1 MSNNIHDTKI
11 NRIKVESEN
20 MIKDIQDE
28 QNVNYLGYHGSLD
41 LENKY
46 EYLFK
51 TSKTLFNFI
60 IKEHQNSS
68 FNKEKFTEK
77 LNQMLFLIKKI
88 QDDEISKYDASAN
101 IGASLAKEYIPAKFL
116 EKKD

>member
-11 NRIKVESEN
+11 NRIKLESEN
-20 MIKDIQDE
+20 MIKDIQDKE
-28 QNVNYLGYHGSLD
+28 NINYLAYHGSLD
-41 LENKY
+41 LEKKY

-51 TSKTLFNFI
+51 TSKSLFNFI

-101 IGASLAKEYIPAKFL
+101 IGAALAKEYIPAEFL
-116 EKKD
+116 EEKK

>member
-11 NRIKVESEN
+11 NRIKFESEN
-20 MIKDIQDE
+20 LIKDIQNND
-28 QNVNYLGYHGSLD
+28 NNID
-41 LENKY
+41 LSELEKKY
-46 EYLFK
+46 KYLFQ

-60 IKEHQNSS
+60 IKEHQKSS
-68 FNKEKFTEK
+68 FNKENFNEK

-101 IGASLAKEYIPAKFL
+101 IGEVLAKEYIPAEFL
-116 EKKD
+116 EKK

>member
-11 NRIKVESEN
+11 NRIKLESEN
-20 MIKDIQDE
+20 MIKDIQKDIDI
-28 QNVNYLGYHGSLD
+28 D
-41 LENKY
+41 LLELEKKY

-51 TSKTLFNFI
+51 TSKSLFNFI
-60 IKEHQNSS
+60 INEHQKSS

-101 IGASLAKEYIPAKFL
+101 IGAALAKEYIPAEFL
-116 EKKD
+116 EEKK

>member
-11 NRIKVESEN
+11 NKIKLESKN
-20 MIKDIQDE
+20 LIKDIED
-28 QNVNYLGYHGSLD
+28 NHSSLD
-41 LENKY
+41 FENKY
-46 EYLFK
+46 EYLFR

-60 IKEHQNSS
+60 IKEHEKST
-68 FNKEKFTEK
+68 FNKEHFTEK

-101 IGASLAKEYIPAKFL
+101 IGATLAKEYIPTKFL
-116 EKKD
+116 E

>member
-11 NRIKVESEN
+11 NRIKLESEN
-20 MIKDIQDE
+20 MIKDIQKDKDI
-28 QNVNYLGYHGSLD
+28 D
-41 LENKY
+41 LLELEKKY

-60 IKEHQNSS
+60 IKEHQKST
-68 FNKEKFTEK
+68 FNKEHFTKK

-88 QDDEISKYDASAN
+88 QNDEISKYDASAN
-101 IGASLAKEYIPAKFL
+101 IGATLAKEYIPVEFL
-116 EKKD
+116 EEKK